1 MQNRD
6 MNDLRQIFRTPLEK
20 WLADVIA
27 WGTGKGIR
35 PFVYETH
42 RTARRQAQLYSW
54 GRTVRNPNTPA
65 GIKGLGACVT
75 YTLDSAHEYGVA
87 CDWVPL
93 ILKKGTWNQ
102 DWSHSTYEAVYRA
115 VPPAK
120 YGLEILPWEKP
131 HLQLKGV
138 NGMNQTTP
146 ASVWA
151 AANGCRANDVVRSV
165 WPLPAAP
172 TIVKPAPVKV
182 VTAQYV
188 RPPRVFARDTSGK
201 NAVLTEPTTYGGE
214 VVGQLPDGRLT
225 IGGVIVGLYPD
236 HAIQL
241 DRMK

>member
-6 MNDLRQIFRTPLEK
+6 MNDLRQMFRTPLER

-27 WGTGKGIR
+27 WGAGKGIR

-42 RTARRQAQLYSW
+42 RTAARQAQLYSW

-65 GIKGLGACVT
+65 HVKGLGAKVT
-75 YTLDSAHEYGVA
+75 FTLDSAHEYGVA
-87 CDWVPL
+87 CDWVP
-93 ILKKGTWNQ
+93 IVLKKGTWNQ

-115 VPPAK
+115 VPPEK

-138 NGMNQTTP
+138 NGMNQTTA

-151 AANGCRANDVVRSV
+151 AAHGFRANEAVRSV

-172 TIVKPAPVKV
+172 AIVKPAPAKV
-182 VTAQYV
+182 VTAEYV
-188 RPPRVFARDTSGK
+188 RPPRVFVRDTSGK

-241 DRMK
+241 DRLK